1 MGYRKVTVEDI
12 TDWLDSQ
19 KYPYT
24 FAGQGHTVIEGF
36 SSLANYR
43 ENTITWVKD
52 EKSYLASGR
61 KNGVACAVVK
71 TGVVT
76 DFPAIETDNPK
87 EVFFAILRHF
97 WGEKQVEG
105 SVGEGT
111 VLSGRA
117 LIDPTAV
124 IGCNCTITGDVEIG
138 AHTVI
143 EHNVVIQGHVRIGE
157 NCYIQ
162 SGAVIGI
169 AGFGFSKDQQTK
181 RRTRVEH
188 FGGVEIGD
196 DVFIASHVN
205 IERGT
210 IDDTVIGNG
219 VKIAPSTLIAHNN
232 VIGEDTIIISS
243 ALYGSVKVGARSYIA
258 ASTIENQMVIGDDTV
273 IGMGSVV
280 NTPIGDHVIAYGTPA
295 RVVRENDSDL

>member
-1 MGYRKVTVEDI
+1 MKVEDI
-12 TDWLDSQ
+12 LRWLDSEGYAYAFTG
-19 KYPYT
+19 KRDVEI
-24 FAGQGHTVIEGF
+24 GGF
-36 SSLANYR
+36 SSLANYA
-43 ENTITWVKD
+43 EGTITWVKD
-52 EKSYLASGR
+52 EKSYRSSGR
-61 KNGVACAVVK
+61 EDGITCAVVK
-71 TGVVT
+71 EGVRT
-76 DFPAIETDNPK
+76 ECPAAIETENPK
-87 EVFFAILRHF
+87 EVFFAVLHHF
-97 WGEKQVEG
+97 WGEKQTVG

-111 VLSGRA
+111 VLSGE
-117 LIDPTAV
+117 IEVDPTAV
-124 IGCNCTITGDVEIG
+124 IGCNCSIVGDIRIG

-143 EHNVVIQGHVRIGE
+143 EHNVVIQGRVRIGE

-169 AGFGFSKDQQTK
+169 AGFGFSKDAETK

-210 IDDTVIGNG
+210 IDNTVIGSG

-258 ASTIENQMVIGDDTV
+258 ASTVENQMVIGDDTV

-295 RVVRENDSDL
+295 KVIRENDSDL

>member
-1 MGYRKVTVEDI
+1 MRVEEI
-12 TDWLDSQ
+12 LKWLDSQ
-19 KYPYT
+19 DYSYT
-24 FAGQGHTVIEGF
+24 FAGKRDVELNGF
-36 SSLANYR
+36 SSLVNYV
-43 ENTITWVKD
+43 ENTITWIKN
-52 EKSYLASGR
+52 EESYHEANRGDA
-61 KNGVACAVVK
+61 VACAVVK
-71 TGVVT
+71 KGVKT
-76 DFPAIETDNPK
+76 DYPAVIETENPK

-97 WGEKQVEG
+97 WGEKRIEG

-111 VLSGRA
+111 VLSKEA
-117 LIDPTAV
+117 VIEPTV
-124 IGCNCTITGDVEIG
+124 TIGCNCSIIGDVVIG
-138 AHTVI
+138 ANTVI
-143 EHNVVIQGHVRIGE
+143 EHNVVIQGRVRIGE

-169 AGFGFSKDQQTK
+169 AGFGFSKDPETK

-210 IDDTVIGNG
+210 IDNTVIGNG

-258 ASTIENQMVIGDDTV
+258 ASTIENQKVIGNDTV

-280 NTPIGDHVIAYGTPA
+280 HTSIGDNVIAYGTPA

>member
-1 MGYRKVTVEDI
+1 MKVEEI
-12 TDWLDSQ
+12 LEWLDR
-19 KYPYT
+19 
-24 FAGQGHTVIEGF
+24 QGYEYAFTGETGVEISGF
-36 SSLANYR
+36 SSLANYV
-43 ENTITWVKD
+43 ENTITWIKN
-52 EKSYLASGR
+52 EKSYLESGR
-61 KNGVACAVVK
+61 TDGVACAVVK
-71 TGVVT
+71 KGVKT
-76 DFPAIETDNPK
+76 DYTAVIEADNPK
-87 EVFFAILRHF
+87 EVFFSILRCF
-97 WGEKQVEG
+97 WGEKRIEG

-111 VLSGRA
+111 ILSGKT
-117 LIDPTAV
+117 LIEPTV
-124 IGCNCTITGDVEIG
+124 MIGCNCTITGDVVIG

-143 EHNVVIQGHVRIGE
+143 EHNVVIQGRVRIGE

-169 AGFGFSKDQQTK
+169 AGFGFSKDPETK

-210 IDDTVIGNG
+210 IDNTVIGNG

-232 VIGEDTIIISS
+232 VIGDDTIIISS

-258 ASTIENQMVIGDDTV
+258 ASTIENQMTVGDDTV

-280 NTPIGDHVIAYGTPA
+280 NTPIGDHVIAYGAPA
-295 RVVRENDSDL
+295 RVIRENDSDL

>member
-1 MGYRKVTVEDI
+1 MKAEEI
-12 TDWLDSQ
+12 LKWLDTQ
-19 KYPYT
+19 GYPYT
-24 FAGQGHTVIEGF
+24 FRGKRDVEIGGF
-36 SSLANYR
+36 SSLANYV
-43 ENTITWVKD
+43 EDTITWMKD
-52 EKSYLASGR
+52 EKSSRLSEGGSA
-61 KNGVACAVVK
+61 VACAVVK
-71 TGVVT
+71 RGVQADCRAV
-76 DFPAIETDNPK
+76 IETGNPK
-87 EVFFAILRHF
+87 EVFFAILRNF
-97 WGEKQVEG
+97 WGEKRIEG

-111 VLSGRA
+111 VISKGA
-117 LIDPTAV
+117 LIDPSAV
-124 IGCNCTITGDVEIG
+124 IGCNCSIVGDISIG

-143 EHNVVIQGHVRIGE
+143 EHNVVIQGRVRIGA

-169 AGFGFSKDQQTK
+169 AGFGFSKDAKTK

-188 FGGVEIGD
+188 FGGVEIGG

-210 IDDTVIGNG
+210 IDDTVIGSG

-280 NTPIGDHVIAYGTPA
+280 NRPIGDRVIAYGTPA
-295 RVVRENDSDL
+295 RVIRENDSDL

>member
-1 MGYRKVTVEDI
+1 MKVEDI
-12 TDWLDSQ
+12 LNWLDSEG
-19 KYPYT
+19 YNHS
-24 FAGQGHTVIEGF
+24 FEGERNVEIGGF
-36 SSLANYR
+36 SSLSHYV
-43 ENTITWVKD
+43 ENTITWMKD
-52 EKSYLASGR
+52 EKSYRSSGR
-61 KNGVACAVVK
+61 VERISCAVVK
-71 TGVVT
+71 SGMKTKCLA
-76 DFPAIETDNPK
+76 AIETENPK
-87 EVFFAILRHF
+87 EVFFAILQHF
-97 WGEKQVEG
+97 WGEKRIEG
-105 SVGEGT
+105 SVGAGT
-111 VLSGRA
+111 VISDEA
-117 LIDPTAV
+117 VIDPTAV
-124 IGCNCTITGDVEIG
+124 IGCNCSIVGDVTVG

-143 EHNVVIQGHVRIGE
+143 EHNVVIQGRVRIGD

-169 AGFGFSKDQQTK
+169 AGFGFSKDAKTK

-205 IERGT
+205 VERGT
-210 IDDTVIGNG
+210 IDDTVIASG

-258 ASTIENQMVIGDDTV
+258 ASTIENQMTVGDDTV

-280 NTPIGDHVIAYGTPA
+280 NRPIGDGVIAYGMPA
-295 RVVRENDSDL
+295 RVIRENDSDL

>member
-1 MGYRKVTVEDI
+1 MKVEEI
-12 TDWLDSQ
+12 LNWLDGEGCVYDFTG
-19 KYPYT
+19 KRDVEI
-24 FAGQGHTVIEGF
+24 GGF
-36 SSLANYR
+36 SSLAHYA
-43 ENTITWVKD
+43 EGTITWIKD
-52 EKSYLASGR
+52 EKSYRSSGR
-61 KNGVACAVVK
+61 MDGIACAVVK
-71 TGVVT
+71 KGVKTECSAV
-76 DFPAIETDNPK
+76 IETENPK
-87 EVFFAILRHF
+87 KVFFAVLHHF
-97 WGEKQVEG
+97 WGEKRTGG

-111 VLSGRA
+111 VLSGK
-117 LIDPTAV
+117 IEVDPTAT
-124 IGCNCTITGDVEIG
+124 IGCNCSIVGDVRIG

-143 EHNVVIQGHVRIGE
+143 EHNVVIQGRVRIGE

-169 AGFGFSKDQQTK
+169 DGFGFSKDPKTK
-181 RRTRVEH
+181 RRTKVEH

-210 IDDTVIGNG
+210 IDDTVIGSG

-258 ASTIENQMVIGDDTV
+258 ASTIENQMVIGEDTV

-295 RVVRENDSDL
+295 RVIRENDSDL

>member
-1 MGYRKVTVEDI
+1 MKAEEI
-12 TDWLDSQ
+12 LKWLDTQ
-19 KYPYT
+19 GYPYT
-24 FAGQGHTVIEGF
+24 FRGKRDVEIGGF
-36 SSLANYR
+36 SSLANYV
-43 ENTITWVKD
+43 EDTITWMKD
-52 EKSYLASGR
+52 EKSSRLSEGGSA
-61 KNGVACAVVK
+61 VACAVVK
-71 TGVVT
+71 RGVQADCRAV
-76 DFPAIETDNPK
+76 IETGNPK
-87 EVFFAILRHF
+87 EVFFAILRNF
-97 WGEKQVEG
+97 WGEKRIEG

-111 VLSGRA
+111 VISKGA
-117 LIDPTAV
+117 LIDPSAV
-124 IGCNCTITGDVEIG
+124 IGCNCSIVGDISIG

-143 EHNVVIQGHVRIGE
+143 EHNVVIQGRVRIGA

-169 AGFGFSKDQQTK
+169 AGFGFSKDAKTK

-205 IERGT
+205 VERGT
-210 IDDTVIGNG
+210 IDDTVIGSG

-280 NTPIGDHVIAYGTPA
+280 NRPIGDRVIAYGTPA
-295 RVVRENDSDL
+295 RVIRENDSDL

>member
-1 MGYRKVTVEDI
+1 MKVEDI
-12 TDWLDSQ
+12 LNWLDSEGYAYAFTG
-19 KYPYT
+19 KRD
-24 FAGQGHTVIEGF
+24 AVIGGF

-43 ENTITWVKD
+43 ENTITWIKD
-52 EKSYLASGR
+52 ERNCRSSGR
-61 KNGVACAVVK
+61 RGGIACAVVK
-71 TGVVT
+71 KGVKADCLSV
-76 DFPAIETDNPK
+76 IETGNPK
-87 EVFFAILRHF
+87 EVFFAILHHF
-97 WGEKQVEG
+97 WGEKRTGG

-111 VLSGRA
+111 VLSA
-117 LIDPTAV
+117 EAVVDPTAV
-124 IGCNCTITGDVEIG
+124 IGCNCSIVGDIRIG

-143 EHNVVIQGHVRIGE
+143 EHNVVIQGRVRIGD

-169 AGFGFSKDQQTK
+169 AGFGFSKDAETK

-210 IDDTVIGNG
+210 IDDTVIGSG

-232 VIGEDTIIISS
+232 EIGEDTIIISS

>member
-1 MGYRKVTVEDI
+1 MKVEDI
-12 TDWLDSQ
+12 LNWLDGEGYAYAFTG
-19 KYPYT
+19 KRD
-24 FAGQGHTVIEGF
+24 AVIEGF

-43 ENTITWVKD
+43 ENTITWIKD
-52 EKSYLASGR
+52 ERSCCSSGR
-61 KNGVACAVVK
+61 RGGIACAVVK
-71 TGVVT
+71 KGVKADCLAV
-76 DFPAIETDNPK
+76 IETGNPK
-87 EVFFAILRHF
+87 EVFFAILHHF
-97 WGEKQVEG
+97 WGEKRTGG

-111 VLSGRA
+111 VLSA
-117 LIDPTAV
+117 EAVVDPTAV
-124 IGCNCTITGDVEIG
+124 IGCNCSIVGDIRIG

-143 EHNVVIQGHVRIGE
+143 EHNVVIQGRVRIGD

-169 AGFGFSKDQQTK
+169 AGFGFSKDAETK

-210 IDDTVIGNG
+210 IDDTVIGSG

-232 VIGEDTIIISS
+232 EIGEDTIIISS

-295 RVVRENDSDL
+295 RVIRENDSDL

>member
-1 MGYRKVTVEDI
+1 MKAEEI
-12 TDWLDSQ
+12 LKWLDTQ
-19 KYPYT
+19 GYPYT
-24 FAGQGHTVIEGF
+24 FRGKRDVEISGF
-36 SSLANYR
+36 SSLANYV
-43 ENTITWVKD
+43 EDTITWMKD
-52 EKSYLASGR
+52 EKSSRLSEG
-61 KNGVACAVVK
+61 GGVVACAVVK
-71 TGVVT
+71 RGVQADCRAV
-76 DFPAIETDNPK
+76 IETENPK
-87 EVFFAILRHF
+87 EVFFAILRNF
-97 WGEKQVEG
+97 WGEKRIEG

-111 VLSGRA
+111 VISKGA
-117 LIDPTAV
+117 LIDPSAV
-124 IGCNCTITGDVEIG
+124 IGCNCSIVGDISIG

-143 EHNVVIQGHVRIGE
+143 EHNVVIQGRVRIGA

-169 AGFGFSKDQQTK
+169 AGFGFSKDAKTK

-205 IERGT
+205 VERGT
-210 IDDTVIGNG
+210 IDDTVIGSG

-280 NTPIGDHVIAYGTPA
+280 NRPIGDRVIAYGTPA
-295 RVVRENDSDL
+295 RVIRENDSDL

>member
-1 MGYRKVTVEDI
+1 MKAEEI
-12 TDWLDSQ
+12 LKWLDTQ
-19 KYPYT
+19 GYPYT
-24 FAGQGHTVIEGF
+24 FRGKRDVEIGGF
-36 SSLANYR
+36 SSLANYV
-43 ENTITWVKD
+43 EDTITWMKD
-52 EKSYLASGR
+52 EKSSRLSEGGSA
-61 KNGVACAVVK
+61 VACAVVK
-71 TGVVT
+71 RGVQADCRAV
-76 DFPAIETDNPK
+76 IETGNPK
-87 EVFFAILRHF
+87 EVFFAILRNF
-97 WGEKQVEG
+97 WGEKRIEG

-111 VLSGRA
+111 VISKGA
-117 LIDPTAV
+117 LIDPSAV
-124 IGCNCTITGDVEIG
+124 IGCNCSIVGDISIG

-143 EHNVVIQGHVRIGE
+143 EHNVVIQGRVRIGA

-169 AGFGFSKDQQTK
+169 AGFGFSKDAKTK

-210 IDDTVIGNG
+210 IDDTVIGSG

-280 NTPIGDHVIAYGTPA
+280 NRPIGDRVIAYGTPA
-295 RVVRENDSDL
+295 RVIRENDSDL

>member
-1 MGYRKVTVEDI
+1 MRVEEI
-12 TDWLDSQ
+12 LTWLDGGGYAYSFSG
-19 KYPYT
+19 KRD
-24 FAGQGHTVIEGF
+24 VEISGF
-36 SSLANYR
+36 SSLANYV
-43 ENTITWVKD
+43 ENTITWIKD
-52 EKSYLASGR
+52 EKSYRASKGEDA
-61 KNGVACAVVK
+61 VLCAVVK
-71 TGVVT
+71 KGVKT
-76 DFPAIETDNPK
+76 DCLAVIETENPK
-87 EVFFAILRHF
+87 EAFFAILHQF
-97 WGEKQVEG
+97 WGEKRIEG
-105 SVGEGT
+105 SVGAGT
-111 VLSGRA
+111 VIA
-117 LIDPTAV
+117 KEVVVDPTAV
-124 IGCNCTITGDVEIG
+124 IGCNCSIVGDVKIG

-143 EHNVVIQGHVRIGE
+143 EHNVVIQGRVRIGE

-169 AGFGFSKDQQTK
+169 AGFGFSKDAETK

-210 IDDTVIGNG
+210 IDDTVIRRG

-232 VIGEDTIIISS
+232 VIGEDTIVISS

-258 ASTIENQMVIGDDTV
+258 ASTIENQMTIGDDTV

-295 RVVRENDSDL
+295 KVIRKNDSDL